1 MIRHDIMS
9 CLIMHH
15 DDGLRPGYGLRVCLH
30 IWLLGWVVLTKIL
43 IQDGNYRLDKEEDM
57 ECSLAPV

>member
-1 MIRHDIMS
+1 MIRHDMMAS
-9 CLIMHH
+9 DLDM
-15 DDGLRPGYGLRVCLH
+15 VCLH

-57 ECSLAPV
+57 ERSHAPV